1 MHIQL
6 HTYLNIWYSAS
17 KYCLIQDFDLHN
29 IDIHMWQGRSYLVVN
44 MVTFVHTHSEPPTCS
59 QIELNRHKPK
69 QTHLAGCSRVDAAD
83 GSTGGER
90 RPLQPLKQQH
100 VSCLV
105 CQQVCQSR
113 KDEWGNQSDHTA
125 HTKLQVPCRFAPCPA
140 RCPPGRRGCRAQF
153 GWSWCTTPRGLSPR
167 GGRGKGL

>member
-1 MHIQL
+1 MCIKYTLWWTTQHS
-6 HTYLNIWYSAS
+6 HNRYYSES
-17 KYCLIQDFDLHN
+17 TMMLCIFRYTRISIFDIRHRSIVIFRILIYTISIFICDK
-29 IDIHMWQGRSYLVVN
+29 GSYLVVN
-44 MVTFVHTHSEPPTCS
+44 MVTFVHNHSGPPTCS

-113 KDEWGNQSDHTA
+113 KDE
-125 HTKLQVPCRFAPCPA
+125 
-140 RCPPGRRGCRAQF
+140 
-153 GWSWCTTPRGLSPR
+153 
-167 GGRGKGL
+167 